1 MYRENAL
8 KKKLL
13 AGNPALAFWLH
24 LASPIAAEILS
35 LVGYDGAVIDLEHGP
50 MDYLGATALMQAMAA
65 TPTSSVIRVPSND
78 PVEIK
83 RALDTGVEGIMVPS
97 VDTPEAAQAAVAA
110 CHYPP
115 RGMRGAAHILNR
127 ASSYGL
133 ASEAYLRDAG
143 HELLVICQIES
154 LEAVANIEA
163 ISAVDGIDMLFIGPV
178 DLSGS
183 AGGIGDFSN
192 PVFVDALARAER
204 VIRES
209 GKLMGGIPRPD
220 VTPRDMFAR
229 GYDFVIASS
238 DVLLLRNAA
247 LENLLENAP
256 GDKSKGAR

>member
-1 MYRENAL
+1 
-8 KKKLL
+8 
-13 AGNPALAFWLH
+13 
-24 LASPIAAEILS
+24 
-35 LVGYDGAVIDLEHGP
+35 
-50 MDYLGATALMQAMAA
+50 
-65 TPTSSVIRVPSND
+65 
-78 PVEIK
+78 
-83 RALDTGVEGIMVPS
+83 
-97 VDTPEAAQAAVAA
+97 
-110 CHYPP
+110 
-115 RGMRGAAHILNR
+115 MRGAAHILNR

-256 GDKSKGAR
+256 GDQSKGAR